1 MGFTTRR
8 QYLIFK
14 AIYGSS
20 KYQDT
25 FHYAEIVKTKKFL
38 LSFNLRLPDK
48 L

>member
-14 AIYGSS
+14 ANYGSS

-25 FHYAEIVKTKKFL
+25 FYNAEIVKPKN
-38 LSFNLRLPDK
+38 FNEVLI
-48 L
+48 

>member
-14 AIYGSS
+14 ANYGSS

-25 FHYAEIVKTKKFL
+25 FYNAEIVKNYKV
-38 LSFNLRLPDK
+38 FNEILI
-48 L
+48 

>member
-14 AIYGSS
+14 ANYGSS

-25 FHYAEIVKTKKFL
+25 FHSAEIVKDYKF
-38 LSFNLRLPDK
+38 FNEILI
-48 L
+48 